1 MALAR
6 GAAASAEPEQLA
18 TRSFIAVLEQLLE
31 GRASISRHEWM
42 TYEPAAGS
50 FTAEQATLIIGI
62 LSEILENEAAVKGML
77 EMFRSEIVKGLTPST
92 TAMPAAEFS
101 ALMRDLFTVLDTDHS
116 GTLGQ
121 EELRAFISALARG
134 SEGLGRQESEAIQ
147 VFVRLLER
155 LVAGRT
161 ATPLDEWLAFQFPE
175 GSCSDQQVQVF
186 VRIIREIIE
195 DESAIK
201 GLLSAVKQ

>member
-1 MALAR
+1 MR
-6 GAAASAEPEQLA
+6 TSQ
-18 TRSFIAVLEQLLE
+18 
-31 GRASISRHEWM
+31 
-42 TYEPAAGS
+42 
-50 FTAEQATLIIGI
+50 
-62 LSEILENEAAVKGML
+62 
-77 EMFRSEIVKGLTPST
+77 GLTPST

-134 SEGLGRQESEAIQ
+134 SEGLGRQESEAIQARRPQHQHPCRLQPHQHPIKTPFSPHAHPTHPSPHVHLPPPLVTLVPTPSATRPQ